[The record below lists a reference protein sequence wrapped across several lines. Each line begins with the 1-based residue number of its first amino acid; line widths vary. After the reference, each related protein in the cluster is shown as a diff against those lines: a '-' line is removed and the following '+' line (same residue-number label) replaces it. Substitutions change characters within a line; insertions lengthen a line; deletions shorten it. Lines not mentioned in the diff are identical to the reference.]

1 MPSSRDWGAR
11 RELRLVS
18 CHPPPPP
25 CLASGTALGAR
36 ILPGLPLPEPPPPG
50 PAGGPRAFDVGRA
63 GGQAWDKAGLGARP
77 LQASRTQDAGQRV
90 SVWGSRQAQV
100 GGAWDVGTVGAE
112 PKRPRASRSPGLPA
126 HAYGSVGSLSG
137 FLRPMGRGGL
147 VLPGRVILLCAL
159 GLWGVAPLPQWYR
172 VRVSGTAGRTV
183 GRETG
188 SQCRARLQGQ
198 WGGGVQPGSSAL

>member
-112 PKRPRASRSPGLPA
+112 PKRPRPLGPQA
-126 HAYGSVGSLSG
+126 
-137 FLRPMGRGGL
+137 FLLML
-147 VLPGRVILLCAL
+147 MA
-159 GLWGVAPLPQWYR
+159 
-172 VRVSGTAGRTV
+172 
-183 GRETG
+183 
-188 SQCRARLQGQ
+188 Q
-198 WGGGVQPGSSAL
+198 WGASVVSSVQWGEGALSFQAV